1 MSDRERVSRVV
12 CDDERG
18 ETGRGAKHASLD
30 EVTRTNRLE
39 ELLDLTVRV
48 NRFKV
53 KDGVALLGGC
63 VLRLAHLARLDF
75 QNVLQLGDAQHL
87 GVELLPLLGCNLHAL
102 QLQIRGHDRLQQ
114 KRDLFAIG
122 RLEVVIVIVLT
133 HELVDVNFFRR

>member
-1 MSDRERVSRVV
+1 M
-12 CDDERG
+12 
-18 ETGRGAKHASLD
+18 
-30 EVTRTNRLE
+30 TRTNRLE

-53 KDGVALLGGC
+53 KDGVALLGVY
-63 VLRLAHLARLDF
+63 VLYLARLDF
-75 QNVLQLGDAQHL
+75 QHVLQLGYAQHL

-122 RLEVVIVIVLT
+122 RLEIVFVIILT
-133 HELVDVNFFRR
+133 HELVDVNFLSR